1 MKLFKVLFGLSL
13 IFWLISIA
21 TISLIVSDYIGLA
34 WFCQIILSTVISFA
48 GVFLV
53 NKKLLENKMA
63 TLFFYI
69 FVLIFFNPKYVYRII
84 LDQNLLVQLKSV
96 DSLGFSIFIKLMFID
111 LFNIILRSFI
121 LIIFMSIFLFFK
133 NQVISKLFK
142 INIESRD
149 ISRNTKKQRV
159 SLFYK

>member
-21 TISLIVSDYIGLA
+21 TISLIASDYIGLA
-34 WFCQIILSTVISFA
+34 WFCQIILSAVISFA

-63 TLFFYI
+63 ALFFYI

-84 LDQNLLVQLKSV
+84 LDQDLLVQLKSV
-96 DSLGFSIFIKLMFID
+96 DSLGFSTFIKLMFID
-111 LFNIILRSFI
+111 LFNIILRAFI

-133 NQVISKLFK
+133 DQVISKIFK

-149 ISRNTKKQRV
+149 ISRNTKKIKSEFV
-159 SLFYK
+159 L

>member
-1 MKLFKVLFGLSL
+1 MKLFKVLFSLSL

-34 WFCQIILSTVISFA
+34 WFCQIILSAVISFA

-69 FVLIFFNPKYVYRII
+69 FVLIFFNPKYVYKII
-84 LDQNLLVQLKSV
+84 LDQDLLVQLKSV
-96 DSLGFSIFIKLMFID
+96 DSLGFSTFIKLMFID
-111 LFNIILRSFI
+111 LFNIILRVFI

-133 NQVISKLFK
+133 DQVISKIFK

-149 ISRNTKKQRV
+149 ISRSTKKN
-159 SLFYK
+159 KE